1 MYLHYI
7 RYISNDIYS
16 IFLVLHPSEINVLK
30 MFSSFFYD
38 VENSMLKIITYQCI
52 MF

>member
-7 RYISNDIYS
+7 RYISNDIYI

-30 MFSSFFYD
+30 M
-38 VENSMLKIITYQCI
+38 LKYNTLISDYLEHTVFLIIKK
-52 MF
+52 